1 MTHKNESQNLHLGT
15 ECSDDESGVMS
26 HYNSSASSG
35 KSVIACFLN
44 SNFLIFPVTVCGN
57 DSKLNQC

>member
-1 MTHKNESQNLHLGT
+1 MSQLFMHLRT
-15 ECSDDESGVMS
+15 DCSDESANMS